1 MNEEILKLAKECGM
15 NTHGFP
21 APHWLEAFYRAA
33 YNKAIADAAKLCG
46 ETTNEAFMT
55 TLWGLENSI
64 RRLGMK

>member
-1 MNEEILKLAKECGM
+1 MNDEILKLARECFGEPRLM
-15 NTHGFP
+15 SVG
-21 APHWLEAFYRAA
+21 ALEAFYKAA